1 MQKVLSTM
9 RKAIQ
14 KYNLI
19 QDGDNIAIGV
29 SGGKDS
35 LCLLK
40 ALADFKKFGLYDF
53 NLYAV
58 TIDNYSGEISYDGL
72 KKFCAEIGVPLHIEQ
87 TDINK
92 IVFDI
97 RQEKNPCSLCAKMRR
112 GALNTVCQKLGCNK
126 LALAHHKQ
134 DVVTTFF
141 MSLLYEGRLGTMQPM
156 SYMSKTGITLIRPLY
171 LTEESK
177 IIHASRNFPILKSI
191 CPANDNSKRKEIK
204 DFVASIE
211 QQFPGSRKRIENAIL
226 SPESYNLLS
235 LNYTPTNKTQ
245 PTDRDD

>member
-9 RKAIQ
+9 RKAIE

-19 QDGDNIAIGV
+19 KDGDNIAVGV

-35 LCLLK
+35 LVLLK
-40 ALADFKKFGLYDF
+40 ALADFKKFGLYNF
-53 NLYAV
+53 NLYAI

-72 KKFCAEIGVPLHIEQ
+72 KKFCAEIDVPLHIEK

-97 RQEKNPCSLCAKMRR
+97 RKEKNPCSLCAKMRR
-112 GALNTVCQKLGCNK
+112 GALNSVCQQLGCNK

-141 MSLLYEGRLGTMQPM
+141 MSLLYEGRLSTMQPK
-156 SYMSKTGITLIRPLY
+156 SYMSQSKITLIRPLF

-191 CPANDNSKRKEIK
+191 CPANYNSKRKDIKEFVCEIEK
-204 DFVASIE
+204 S
-211 QQFPGSRKRIENAIL
+211 FPNSRKRIENAIL
-226 SPESYNLLS
+226 SPDRYNLLS
-235 LNYTPTNKTQ
+235 ESYPDENETN
-245 PTDRDD
+245 